1 MQEKPDTERL
11 AVDYDEQLAER
22 SGVSDVPRV
31 CRNCGHEENE
41 HVDGT
46 CADNGPSQIG
56 EDGWGNPEYELCGC
70 RVFDPMTR
78 EDYESE
84 LWPEEI

>member
-1 MQEKPDTERL
+1 MTNEEELQ
-11 AVDYDEQLAER
+11 ER
-22 SGVSDVPRV
+22 SGVNDRDRP
-31 CRNCGHEENE
+31 CRHCGHLQNE

-70 RVFDPMTR
+70 PH
-78 EDYESE
+78 YEPQDASDILSAE
-84 LWPEEI
+84 HPEEI